1 MLIHVKVLGSS
12 WLIIMQPGDTYGAVI
27 TSFFLAMQAQALEI
41 DIILL
46 KIAQYYA
53 GTISF

>member
-1 MLIHVKVLGSS
+1 M
-12 WLIIMQPGDTYGAVI
+12 IIMQPGDMYGAVI